1 MFKSLPILRIAHL
14 VVGVVALYGAELTAR
29 YIRFGEPLLVMPD
42 DKIEY
47 YLTPS
52 RSCSRFG
59 HDIRINRYSM
69 RSDDAD
75 MATETMWPS

>member
-47 YLTPS
+47 Y
-52 RSCSRFG
+52 R
-59 HDIRINRYSM
+59 IRP
-69 RSDDAD
+69 AGT
-75 MATETMWPS
+75 AG